1 MAEITAIQRSQ
12 LYQPASRY
20 SNEVQLCKMSRYES
34 KRMPAVSVETNF
46 SAKIEMVRYFFTVS
60 RVFSIYATRDL
71 FLKDW

>member
-1 MAEITAIQRSQ
+1 
-12 LYQPASRY
+12 
-20 SNEVQLCKMSRYES
+20 MSRYES

-60 RVFSIYATRDL
+60 SVFSIYATRDL